1 MSAPSALAHAI
12 AWAGF
17 LRLVLLVYGAWHD
30 RNLEVKYTDI
40 DYQVFSDGAELV
52 WRGSCPF
59 ERDTYRYTPILA
71 LMLTPNAWAHP
82 AWGKILFSVCDL
94 AVGAQIHAILLER
107 RVPRAVARGCAGAWL
122 FNPLSLNVSTRGNA
136 ESVLLVLLLA
146 SLHALL
152 RRRPAAAG
160 ALLAMAMHMKPY
172 PVIYLPA
179 FLASLDADYGVEPT
193 DDLSFNSKARGAGA
207 AAAAWF
213 SLGGD
218 SAGGGS
224 SSSSSG
230 AMRTAWKA
238 RFAFGASLVAVYTVL
253 FAACWLWCGDVFY
266 QEALLHHITRQD
278 VRHNFS
284 PYFYALLLSSPATHV
299 RSLLSSLAFVPQAA
313 LLLALA
319 ARFGRDLPFC
329 MFVQTLV
336 FVSFNKVC
344 TAQYFIWYHALLPLI
359 LPSSAALLRAERSR
373 SLLAASVWVITLLAW
388 LGVAHQLEF
397 RARNVLFLL
406 WLAGLAFFA
415 ANVFIVREAIRLV
428 SVAAP
433 ADKLRSSTT
442 TTLGCPHA
450 GYMAMIWHV
459 DDVAH

>member
-1 MSAPSALAHAI
+1 
-12 AWAGF
+12 
-17 LRLVLLVYGAWHD
+17 
-30 RNLEVKYTDI
+30 
-40 DYQVFSDGAELV
+40 
-52 WRGSCPF
+52 
-59 ERDTYRYTPILA
+59 
-71 LMLTPNAWAHP
+71 
-82 AWGKILFSVCDL
+82 
-94 AVGAQIHAILLER
+94 
-107 RVPRAVARGCAGAWL
+107 
-122 FNPLSLNVSTRGNA
+122 
-136 ESVLLVLLLA
+136 
-146 SLHALL
+146 
-152 RRRPAAAG
+152 
-160 ALLAMAMHMKPY
+160 
-172 PVIYLPA
+172 
-179 FLASLDADYGVEPT
+179 
-193 DDLSFNSKARGAGA
+193 
-207 AAAAWF
+207 
-213 SLGGD
+213 
-218 SAGGGS
+218 
-224 SSSSSG
+224 
-230 AMRTAWKA
+230 
-238 RFAFGASLVAVYTVL
+238 
-253 FAACWLWCGDVFY
+253 
-266 QEALLHHITRQD
+266 
-278 VRHNFS
+278 
-284 PYFYALLLSSPATHV
+284 
-299 RSLLSSLAFVPQAA
+299 
-313 LLLALA
+313 
-319 ARFGRDLPFC
+319 